1 MAKALVHFYERHIE
15 KFHNSDVYYK
25 IVECVGDEKKI
36 EEVVEKFIFPY
47 VLKFSSK
54 GEKICERIFAQMGRT
69 PEEFLIE
76 TKILIIPSHRIEDF
90 HIRPIMPV
98 TQIANKYKLDSFL
111 YFNRKK
117 YNLKSPIEMAI
128 AIPDIREALIKENV
142 EILIQGPL
150 SAVNEIVEF
159 FKDRVGAVEKQL
171 KSKSL
176 IS

>member
-1 MAKALVHFYERHIE
+1 
-15 KFHNSDVYYK
+15 
-25 IVECVGDEKKI
+25 
-36 EEVVEKFIFPY
+36 
-47 VLKFSSK
+47 
-54 GEKICERIFAQMGRT
+54 
-69 PEEFLIE
+69 
-76 TKILIIPSHRIEDF
+76 
-90 HIRPIMPV
+90 
-98 TQIANKYKLDSFL
+98 
-111 YFNRKK
+111 
-117 YNLKSPIEMAI
+117 MAI